1 MIDIDG
7 FKEYLYEEEL
17 APNTIATYVK
27 GVEKYAERFDTITKP
42 NLIEFK
48 RYLVE
53 NYKPQTVNLRL
64 SQFHTS
70 EQLSSPSYNHI
81 FFPKVRLRPPSINFT
96 VRS

>member
-48 RYLVE
+48 R
-53 NYKPQTVNLRL
+53 
-64 SQFHTS
+64 
-70 EQLSSPSYNHI
+70 
-81 FFPKVRLRPPSINFT
+81 
-96 VRS
+96 